1 MEELLSLKWN
11 NHRST
16 FLHILAV
23 LRDKQLYTD
32 ATLACDGKLYSVHK
46 LVLSTCSDYFSS
58 MLDRTSCKSPVIVL
72 KDIKSDDL
80 EALLDYMYLGEVNVR
95 QSDLSTLIKAAEC
108 LRVKGLAVA
117 DDEPPPPRKSSKSDY
132 SSRRSESTSSPPAKR
147 KRRGDAI
154 EDGRDD
160 VRPTRTDNRR
170 VSPSTSRPK
179 SPPSTTFTS
188 PTNPLK
194 ANSSSANARNSV
206 DDPSVAKSSNS
217 NDDYVDLAPC
227 IKVEMTEDSDRPPD
241 DDSNMDGNTGDM
253 GEGLPDSYGVDSENF
268 KEEDDPDDGDLNSDL
283 PEFLQQATA
292 GYQHSS
298 FGGPSFPSD
307 LSWQGNEDN
316 GGSGSGYGAAASSAQ
331 YPAHDAAQ
339 SSAGIMNSITG
350 AVREPHFCPT
360 CGKAFN
366 GRNWKQNLEYHM
378 FKHTGLKPFQCP
390 FCRHSSALKFNLLRH
405 IKNKHSDAMS
415 QPLLPSTRDGSISS
429 LNFLDV
435 AEQSFESW
443 SQRLLNSSNTLA
455 SVSGLNNPD
464 LRYSSTTSVSSSVT
478 AKYSIDQSPSSVEVV
493 KSSPHRVTPA
503 WQHGQSTSFLSEIP
517 ACTSSPLKQSAS
529 PCTVSATD
537 RSSVGENQAFV
548 AAGGQETSQLGNV
561 AQFSTN
567 GGVEEKNETFSFL
580 DDGSTS

>member
-339 SSAGIMNSITG
+339 SSAGALCGVVASQSSLSEDKAQQRFCTKRYVQPPNCAGSNGSPSSLDGSTKALVMRSESFEAYPRSDTSDLTQALTLTCNSVQYPTTGQPGANPHSSLYNGGLIVSSLASGEASLKVNNMNSVTCEI
-350 AVREPHFCPT
+350 
-360 CGKAFN
+360 CGKSFWSKSDRA
-366 GRNWKQNLEYHM
+366 RHM
-378 FKHTGLKPFQCP
+378 RIHTGEKPFACP
-390 FCRHSSALKFNLLRH
+390 FCSYRANQNSSVVRHVKLRHS
-405 IKNKHSDAMS
+405 
-415 QPLLPSTRDGSISS
+415 
-429 LNFLDV
+429 
-435 AEQSFESW
+435 
-443 SQRLLNSSNTLA
+443 
-455 SVSGLNNPD
+455 
-464 LRYSSTTSVSSSVT
+464 
-478 AKYSIDQSPSSVEVV
+478 
-493 KSSPHRVTPA
+493 
-503 WQHGQSTSFLSEIP
+503 LS
-517 ACTSSPLKQSAS
+517 
-529 PCTVSATD
+529 
-537 RSSVGENQAFV
+537 
-548 AAGGQETSQLGNV
+548 
-561 AQFSTN
+561 
-567 GGVEEKNETFSFL
+567 
-580 DDGSTS
+580 

>member
-339 SSAGIMNSITG
+339 SSAGGSELINSSLCCFSCGKIITG
-350 AVREPHFCPT
+350 
-360 CGKAFN
+360 
-366 GRNWKQNLEYHM
+366 RNRRQRMQYHLLT
-378 FKHTGLKPFQCP
+378 HTGQKNHQCP
-390 FCRHSSALKFNLLRH
+390 HCPYKALLKFTLDRHLRAVH
-405 IKNKHSDAMS
+405 KIPATDA
-415 QPLLPSTRDGSISS
+415 P
-429 LNFLDV
+429 
-435 AEQSFESW
+435 
-443 SQRLLNSSNTLA
+443 
-455 SVSGLNNPD
+455 NPM
-464 LRYSSTTSVSSSVT
+464 LQFQYSSHDIATSSVT
-478 AKYSIDQSPSSVEVV
+478 DEPYTHVSII
-493 KSSPHRVTPA
+493 PH
-503 WQHGQSTSFLSEIP
+503 
-517 ACTSSPLKQSAS
+517 
-529 PCTVSATD
+529 
-537 RSSVGENQAFV
+537 
-548 AAGGQETSQLGNV
+548 
-561 AQFSTN
+561 
-567 GGVEEKNETFSFL
+567 
-580 DDGSTS
+580 DG

>member
-339 SSAGIMNSITG
+339 SSAGGHATTTTPG
-350 AVREPHFCPT
+350 ASSPTVICPI
-360 CGKAFN
+360 CGKQLS
-366 GRNWKQNLEYHM
+366 GRNGKQKLQYHM
-378 FKHTGLKPFQCP
+378 VTHTGEKPFQCP
-390 FCRHSSALKFNLLRH
+390 YCSYRAALKFNLVSHVRNIHKKGPSSSEVSTYGTSLGSMTASLSQLSTQQQLHGLLTQSLRGVA
-405 IKNKHSDAMS
+405 SSS
-415 QPLLPSTRDGSISS
+415 QGTNFSRILSYGSRS
-429 LNFLDV
+429 
-435 AEQSFESW
+435 
-443 SQRLLNSSNTLA
+443 
-455 SVSGLNNPD
+455 PD
-464 LRYSSTTSVSSSVT
+464 LPETSSEL
-478 AKYSIDQSPSSVEVV
+478 DHPL
-493 KSSPHRVTPA
+493 SSP
-503 WQHGQSTSFLSEIP
+503 
-517 ACTSSPLKQSAS
+517 K
-529 PCTVSATD
+529 
-537 RSSVGENQAFV
+537 
-548 AAGGQETSQLGNV
+548 
-561 AQFSTN
+561 
-567 GGVEEKNETFSFL
+567 K
-580 DDGSTS
+580 

>member
-339 SSAGIMNSITG
+339 SSAGTEQHFKSPSSSFIAQMTYERSAQEMATG
-350 AVREPHFCPT
+350 VTCPVCPRT
-360 CGKAFN
+360 FT
-366 GRNWKQNLEYHM
+366 GRNKKQNLEYHLM
-378 FKHTGLKPFQCP
+378 VHTGEKPFLCP
-390 FCRHSSALKFNLLRH
+390 FCPHRSNRMSNLKLHMFARHPQQAVQN
-405 IKNKHSDAMS
+405 
-415 QPLLPSTRDGSISS
+415 STSVTESSS
-429 LNFLDV
+429 L
-435 AEQSFESW
+435 S
-443 SQRLLNSSNTLA
+443 
-455 SVSGLNNPD
+455 
-464 LRYSSTTSVSSSVT
+464 
-478 AKYSIDQSPSSVEVV
+478 
-493 KSSPHRVTPA
+493 
-503 WQHGQSTSFLSEIP
+503 
-517 ACTSSPLKQSAS
+517 
-529 PCTVSATD
+529 
-537 RSSVGENQAFV
+537 
-548 AAGGQETSQLGNV
+548 
-561 AQFSTN
+561 
-567 GGVEEKNETFSFL
+567 
-580 DDGSTS
+580 

>member
-339 SSAGIMNSITG
+339 SSAGVKTEAMRCSLCNKM
-350 AVREPHFCPT
+350 F
-360 CGKAFN
+360 K
-366 GRNWKQNLEYHM
+366 GRNKRQNLNFHM
-378 FKHTGLKPFQCP
+378 MIHSGVKPHKCP
-390 FCRHSSALKFNLLRH
+390 FCSHRSTFKSNITKHALRIHPEAFRKFNQVTSGRGNYQDRNVSGSSTGSAALLDSMDPMSICEQNLTLHVGFNESFKDSLNAQDSYSSAVEF
-405 IKNKHSDAMS
+405 SE
-415 QPLLPSTRDGSISS
+415 PSS
-429 LNFLDV
+429 LPHD
-435 AEQSFESW
+435 EQI
-443 SQRLLNSSNTLA
+443 T
-455 SVSGLNNPD
+455 
-464 LRYSSTTSVSSSVT
+464 
-478 AKYSIDQSPSSVEVV
+478 
-493 KSSPHRVTPA
+493 
-503 WQHGQSTSFLSEIP
+503 
-517 ACTSSPLKQSAS
+517 
-529 PCTVSATD
+529 
-537 RSSVGENQAFV
+537 
-548 AAGGQETSQLGNV
+548 
-561 AQFSTN
+561 
-567 GGVEEKNETFSFL
+567 
-580 DDGSTS
+580 

>member
-339 SSAGIMNSITG
+339 SSAG
-350 AVREPHFCPT
+350 A
-360 CGKAFN
+360 
-366 GRNWKQNLEYHM
+366 
-378 FKHTGLKPFQCP
+378 
-390 FCRHSSALKFNLLRH
+390 
-405 IKNKHSDAMS
+405 DAGNV
-415 QPLLPSTRDGSISS
+415 L
-429 LNFLDV
+429 
-435 AEQSFESW
+435 
-443 SQRLLNSSNTLA
+443 QRLRNAAGPLMSASSRLESNLDSIYVPSNPLNSSFTHQ
-455 SVSGLNNPD
+455 P
-464 LRYSSTTSVSSSVT
+464 RRRFKSSSSFEQVQPDESTDAAKKLRHFSCPYCSTVFTDNSNLRRHIMTHTGERPFKCPLCSHSSSRKGNLIAHISGKHKEYFMNQYRHHEQRIPKQCPQVT
-478 AKYSIDQSPSSVEVV
+478 SP
-493 KSSPHRVTPA
+493 PH
-503 WQHGQSTSFLSEIP
+503 
-517 ACTSSPLKQSAS
+517 
-529 PCTVSATD
+529 
-537 RSSVGENQAFV
+537 
-548 AAGGQETSQLGNV
+548 
-561 AQFSTN
+561 
-567 GGVEEKNETFSFL
+567 
-580 DDGSTS
+580 

>member
-339 SSAGIMNSITG
+339 SSAGNNRWSQTKSRPAASID
-350 AVREPHFCPT
+350 AASQISYCPE
-360 CGKAFN
+360 CGKGFRGVYRKYN
-366 GRNWKQNLEYHM
+366 IKKHM
-378 FKHTGLKPFQCP
+378 AIHTGLKTFQCP
-390 FCRHSSALKFNLLRH
+390 YCPHNTNKKGNLKTHVLMVHNLPFDDKSRPGDVQSSY
-405 IKNKHSDAMS
+405 
-415 QPLLPSTRDGSISS
+415 ISS
-429 LNFLDV
+429 RRATTDTV
-435 AEQSFESW
+435 
-443 SQRLLNSSNTLA
+443 TLA
-455 SVSGLNNPD
+455 STYTPRVNTEVLNQGDCSLYTHYQTKASKSDANAK
-464 LRYSSTTSVSSSVT
+464 LSSTPRHSEGSLNAETSTIHSSESSPVMSNTISNDQPAPQELRQVSSHQQPDNLRNEITFASL
-478 AKYSIDQSPSSVEVV
+478 E
-493 KSSPHRVTPA
+493 KS
-503 WQHGQSTSFLSEIP
+503 WLSDPNNEI
-517 ACTSSPLKQSAS
+517 
-529 PCTVSATD
+529 
-537 RSSVGENQAFV
+537 
-548 AAGGQETSQLGNV
+548 
-561 AQFSTN
+561 
-567 GGVEEKNETFSFL
+567 
-580 DDGSTS
+580 

>member
-339 SSAGIMNSITG
+339 SSAGGVRGLRPGSSSDLQSAGRSGTDAALPVTLQRSANFVNFQSKIPKLFVKIPFTETKSSLCLTSWTKLKACTARTKTHLAAHTTARPNLRLRYTIPMKRIICVLFAAVALVELTGSIT
-350 AVREPHFCPT
+350 
-360 CGKAFN
+360 
-366 GRNWKQNLEYHM
+366 
-378 FKHTGLKPFQCP
+378 
-390 FCRHSSALKFNLLRH
+390 
-405 IKNKHSDAMS
+405 
-415 QPLLPSTRDGSISS
+415 
-429 LNFLDV
+429 
-435 AEQSFESW
+435 
-443 SQRLLNSSNTLA
+443 
-455 SVSGLNNPD
+455 
-464 LRYSSTTSVSSSVT
+464 
-478 AKYSIDQSPSSVEVV
+478 
-493 KSSPHRVTPA
+493 
-503 WQHGQSTSFLSEIP
+503 
-517 ACTSSPLKQSAS
+517 
-529 PCTVSATD
+529 
-537 RSSVGENQAFV
+537 
-548 AAGGQETSQLGNV
+548 
-561 AQFSTN
+561 
-567 GGVEEKNETFSFL
+567 
-580 DDGSTS
+580 

>member
-339 SSAGIMNSITG
+339 SSAGESTFY
-350 AVREPHFCPT
+350 AS
-360 CGKAFN
+360 
-366 GRNWKQNLEYHM
+366 NL
-378 FKHTGLKPFQCP
+378 P
-390 FCRHSSALKFNLLRH
+390 SSSELLARQV
-405 IKNKHSDAMS
+405 S
-415 QPLLPSTRDGSISS
+415 LLPSQLTATQGLVCQYCGKVIAGR
-429 LNFLDV
+429 NR
-435 AEQSFESW
+435 Q
-443 SQRLLNSSNTLA
+443 QRLKFHLLTHTGERPHPCPHCPYRSRLKYNLKKHVRSMHGGLPMSPGVNEVAFNIAPAAFQDHSEANEGNA
-455 SVSGLNNPD
+455 SVIDG
-464 LRYSSTTSVSSSVT
+464 TSASSVKNDGT
-478 AKYSIDQSPSSVEVV
+478 LTYLA
-493 KSSPHRVTPA
+493 HA
-503 WQHGQSTSFLSEIP
+503 W
-517 ACTSSPLKQSAS
+517 K
-529 PCTVSATD
+529 D
-537 RSSVGENQAFV
+537 
-548 AAGGQETSQLGNV
+548 
-561 AQFSTN
+561 
-567 GGVEEKNETFSFL
+567 
-580 DDGSTS
+580 

>member
-339 SSAGIMNSITG
+339 SSAGNTK
-350 AVREPHFCPT
+350 T
-360 CGKAFN
+360 
-366 GRNWKQNLEYHM
+366 
-378 FKHTGLKPFQCP
+378 
-390 FCRHSSALKFNLLRH
+390 LRQDPLH
-405 IKNKHSDAMS
+405 RDQEFAM
-415 QPLLPSTRDGSISS
+415 
-429 LNFLDV
+429 LNFLDE
-435 AEQSFESW
+435 AQGLYSKNKNALSGPHYRSAQLATTLHNPNEENNLCPICGSSFSGAYGKYNLKKHLFIHQGEKPFKCSACPYSTIRKAHLKRHIESVHGL
-443 SQRLLNSSNTLA
+443 QHGAHSNLDTESATLQ
-455 SVSGLNNPD
+455 
-464 LRYSSTTSVSSSVT
+464 TTS
-478 AKYSIDQSPSSVEVV
+478 
-493 KSSPHRVTPA
+493 KSFVDEGH
-503 WQHGQSTSFLSEIP
+503 TSMDVLS
-517 ACTSSPLKQSAS
+517 
-529 PCTVSATD
+529 
-537 RSSVGENQAFV
+537 
-548 AAGGQETSQLGNV
+548 V
-561 AQFSTN
+561 AQEYATPH
-567 GGVEEKNETFSFL
+567 L
-580 DDGSTS
+580 DDGLSHLQIL

>member
-339 SSAGIMNSITG
+339 SSAGAANMSYELGHADAALNDSVEAAYKT
-350 AVREPHFCPT
+350 AMSYTSNVREGMPASSKPLTTSEGGHSRLKRNACPLCPLSFYLMGDLKRHLLT
-360 CGKAFN
+360 
-366 GRNWKQNLEYHM
+366 
-378 FKHTGLKPFQCP
+378 HTGEKPFKCP
-390 FCRHSSALKFNLLRH
+390 HCSHAANRKGNMMWHMA
-405 IKNKHSDAMS
+405 S
-415 QPLLPSTRDGSISS
+415 QHGDK
-429 LNFLDV
+429 
-435 AEQSFESW
+435 
-443 SQRLLNSSNTLA
+443 
-455 SVSGLNNPD
+455 SGLPI
-464 LRYSSTTSVSSSVT
+464 VT
-478 AKYSIDQSPSSVEVV
+478 E
-493 KSSPHRVTPA
+493 
-503 WQHGQSTSFLSEIP
+503 LSLDI
-517 ACTSSPLKQSAS
+517 LK
-529 PCTVSATD
+529 
-537 RSSVGENQAFV
+537 N
-548 AAGGQETSQLGNV
+548 L
-561 AQFSTN
+561 
-567 GGVEEKNETFSFL
+567 
-580 DDGSTS
+580 